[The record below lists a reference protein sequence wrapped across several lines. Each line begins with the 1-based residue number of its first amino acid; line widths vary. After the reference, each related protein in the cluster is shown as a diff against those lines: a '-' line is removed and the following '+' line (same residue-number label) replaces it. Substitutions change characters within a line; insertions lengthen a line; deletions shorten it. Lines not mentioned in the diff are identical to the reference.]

1 VVRGGGGL
9 YYVDNP
15 GVWEAGTGRGEERG
29 HPVTPGAAVHR
40 HILDRINAI
49 ND

>member
-1 VVRGGGGL
+1 MLRSSGGVYCVDVDSSGEQGL
-9 YYVDNP
+9 ARV
-15 GVWEAGTGRGEERG
+15 EERG
-29 HPVTPGAAVHR
+29 HQVTPGAAVHR